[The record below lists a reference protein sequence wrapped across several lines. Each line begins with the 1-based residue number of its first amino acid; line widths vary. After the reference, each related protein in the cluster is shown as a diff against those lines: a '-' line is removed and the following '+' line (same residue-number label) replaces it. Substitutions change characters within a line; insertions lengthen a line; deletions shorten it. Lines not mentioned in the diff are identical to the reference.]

1 MMITEKKD
9 SKSKR
14 KIIII
19 CAVAIGSLATVN
31 IVLLILLLQS
41 GGGPG
46 RHGAV
51 NVGIT
56 ENPTVISSRLEESKK
71 PDSILQNVLEQFRSI
86 REEKEKQAAKSKKP
100 AEVIITDKINVEKGA
115 APDVTL
121 PRCYFI
127 FEVTN
132 NSADRTIVEI
142 QGSVH
147 MSNSAG
153 QEFLTLP
160 CDLTDISV
168 GPDETSVEDGIYL
181 YIYEDL
187 NETRFLYST
196 DYDDLIFEYK
206 TNTIIYSDG
215 GQSLP
220 NEDWLRP

>member
-1 MMITEKKD
+1 MEITEKKD
-9 SKSKR
+9 SKPKK

-19 CAVAIGSLATVN
+19 CAAAIGILAAVN

-41 GGGPG
+41 GYRPG
-46 RHGAV
+46 SHGALHV
-51 NVGIT
+51 SIT
-56 ENPTVISSRLEESKK
+56 ENPAVVSSRLDESGKSH
-71 PDSILQNVLEQFRSI
+71 SILQEALEQFRSI
-86 REEKEKQAAKSKKP
+86 REEQEKQAAKSKKP
-100 AEVIITDKINVEKGA
+100 AEVMITDKINVEKGA

-132 NSADRTIVEI
+132 NSADRAIVEI

-168 GPDETSVEDGIYL
+168 GPGETSVEEGMYL
-181 YIYEDL
+181 DIYEDL
-187 NETRFLYST
+187 NETKFLYST

-220 NEDWLRP
+220 NEDWI

>member
-1 MMITEKKD
+1 MEIRDKKD
-9 SKSKR
+9 FKSKK
-14 KIIII
+14 KIII
-19 CAVAIGSLATVN
+19 CVTVIGILAAVN

-41 GGGPG
+41 GGRPG
-46 RHGAV
+46 SHGAV

-56 ENPTVISSRLEESKK
+56 ENPAIISSRLEESGKQYT
-71 PDSILQNVLEQFRSI
+71 ILQEVLEQFRSI
-86 REEKEKQAAKSKKP
+86 REEKEKQAAKSNKP
-100 AEVIITDKINVEKGA
+100 AEVMITDKINVEKGA

-121 PRCYFI
+121 PRCYFV
-127 FEVTN
+127 FEITN

-147 MSNSAG
+147 ISSSAG

-168 GPDETSVEDGIYL
+168 GPDETSVEEGIYL
-181 YIYEDL
+181 DIYEDL

-220 NEDWLRP
+220 NEDWL